1 MERKWVDIL
10 AYCASAALLV
20 QREPPLYS
28 SLRLLEVLEKLLRFG
43 EEQQLT
49 EYPELLHLADRI
61 VQEKDCCMD
70 DPEAF
75 HRLIEETAV
84 AVMGSWSS
92 PTSKQAPG
100 INLETVEI
108 QRGWYFHGFCILN
121 SAQCSFAATAAPA
134 GCSA

>member
-84 AVMGSWSS
+84 AVM
-92 PTSKQAPG
+92 Q
-100 INLETVEI
+100 LERPNE
-108 QRGWYFHGFCILN
+108 
-121 SAQCSFAATAAPA
+121 
-134 GCSA
+134 